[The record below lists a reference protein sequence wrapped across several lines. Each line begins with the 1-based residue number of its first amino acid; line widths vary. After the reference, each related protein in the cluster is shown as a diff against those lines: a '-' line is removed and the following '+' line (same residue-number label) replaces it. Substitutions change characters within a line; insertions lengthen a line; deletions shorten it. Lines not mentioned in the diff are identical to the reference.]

1 MQKIID
7 AATAS
12 GTYYGVQAVVSEEI
26 SVRVAG
32 TWDSAT
38 VAVQVSDNPNAASPT
53 YVAFEPDGTA
63 LTFTDDTQVCFLAG
77 AGQGFRFVVT
87 VTGTSSI
94 NLWAGGNNATV
105 ESRT

>member
-1 MQKIID
+1 MKPIIA

-12 GTYYGVQAVVSEEI
+12 GTHYGVITTVSEEI
-26 SVRVAG
+26 SLRVSG

-38 VAVQVSDNPNAASPT
+38 IAVQVSDNPNAASPT
-53 YVAFEPDGTA
+53 YVAFEPDGVA